1 MTRYFDVHTG
11 SSGPEGYVDILVKRF
26 GEDEKGHK
34 LISPQMRSET
44 EVDHQVDLLI
54 AELNEVREQAKKEL
68 RKQSWET
75 VPGYLSRTVS
85 T

>member
-1 MTRYFDVHTG
+1 MTRYFDVHIG

-34 LISPQMRSET
+34 LISPQMRSEM
-44 EVDHQVDLLI
+44 EVDRQVDLLI

-68 RKQSWET
+68 RKQNWET
-75 VPGYLSRTVS
+75 VPGYLTRTAS